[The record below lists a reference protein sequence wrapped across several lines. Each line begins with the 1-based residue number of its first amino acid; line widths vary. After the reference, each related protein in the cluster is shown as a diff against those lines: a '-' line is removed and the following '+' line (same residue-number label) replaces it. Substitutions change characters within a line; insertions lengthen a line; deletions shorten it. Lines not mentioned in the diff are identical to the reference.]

1 MILKDEMTISE
12 RYTQEE
18 QDFIQKIK
26 KARIKKIHL
35 KKSDY
40 DRICTGRKMNPGLD
54 FLPTEKEM
62 DEYIS
67 SSLKRIFDDSEY
79 DQ

>member
-1 MILKDEMTISE
+1 MILKDEKTISE

-40 DRICTGRKMNPGLD
+40 DRVCTGRKMNPELD

-67 SSLKRIFDDSEY
+67 GSLKHIFGDIEND
-79 DQ
+79 